1 MNGRVNDDTNSE
13 KSYAVSYDDSRAE
26 TGYTDNESVN
36 PDNIYETTQDLDR
49 RRASEKGADKF
60 NFNDGYGE
68 ADNSEAKENKA
79 SEEAEAA
86 DNSQGFTSND
96 NQDYNQN
103 NFYNNSSY
111 NNNSS
116 NSSNSYQNQYAGG
129 YQYNNN
135 PNGGYKSYDY
145 RSRQNSGYNNG
156 YGDNQYRQGN
166 FTGGAY
172 GGQQQAYGNP
182 QYYGQPRYSNNY
194 PPNAG
199 FYAPV
204 KKIYDKTDRRFSVYA
219 LIAGFIFVWFIFVEQ
234 FRFGVGA
241 SVYFISTLFM
251 SYFYVLRKKLKID
264 WIHNAAFV
272 FLIILSIPFSI
283 YSNRLVLAMDFAVLF
298 FGTSYWVYSSG
309 GKERKHFSNTL
320 TDFLGGTL
328 GYPFM
333 NYGSMFPA
341 MFSREKG
348 KKHGNAKWIILGL
361 LIAIPIVSVVS
372 ALLLESDEMFRVM
385 FSFIFDNFI
394 SKLLKY
400 ILYAVVGIPLAMA
413 VFSCWYTK
421 YDEEQRHKINQNRFG
436 YTAGVN
442 LNKKKSGVA
451 PAALMYA
458 IAFPLCVVYLLYL
471 ISQVAYFISFL
482 AENLLPKD
490 FTIVDYARNG
500 FFELCVVSVI
510 NIIIILL
517 LFALTIRTEENSLP
531 VGIRV
536 ITVIMSLF
544 TMIFIST
551 ALYKMFMYIQQYGYT
566 AMRINTSIFMFFL
579 MIVFVLT
586 ITKQFIPGFKLFPS
600 VVVCM
605 LVFLTGYNLAD
616 TDAFI
621 ARENIRLYE
630 QKQIGWMG
638 SRLVEKLDD
647 SAFEYIIPFAEKE
660 NNGLTKQ
667 EQESLEK
674 AIMWKY
680 YWNKGNYDDMA
691 EHFPSFNVSR
701 FRIYKMLEN
710 YYQNHKD
717 VYDKY
722 YGYNSYSHR
731 YDDYDDYDDYYDY
744 DYDADYAYS
753 YSYDE
758 V

>member
-1 MNGRVNDDTNSE
+1 MNAKPNDDTNSE
-13 KSYAVSYDDSRAE
+13 KSYALSDNDSKPE
-26 TGYTDNESVN
+26 KDYTDNGSVN

-49 RRASEKGADKF
+49 RKASEKGTEKF
-60 NFNDGYGE
+60 DFNDGYGE
-68 ADNSEAKENKA
+68 TDNSEVNENTSSDEDKT
-79 SEEAEAA
+79 SE
-86 DNSQGFTSND
+86 DFQSFTNNYY
-96 NQDYNQN
+96 NQDFNQDG
-103 NFYNNSSY
+103 FYNN
-111 NNNSS
+111 N
-116 NSSNSYQNQYAGG
+116 YQNQYAGG

-145 RSRQNSGYNNG
+145 RNRQNSGYNNG
-156 YGDNQYRQGN
+156 YGGNQYGHGN
-166 FTGGAY
+166 FAGGAY
-172 GGQQQAYGNP
+172 GGQQQVYGNP

-194 PPNAG
+194 PPNTG
-199 FYAPV
+199 FYAPL
-204 KKIYDKTDRRFSVYA
+204 KKIYDKIDRRFSIYA

-251 SYFYVLRKKLKID
+251 SYFYVLKKKLKID
-264 WIHNAAFV
+264 WIHNTAFV

-283 YSNRLVLAMDFAVLF
+283 YSNRLVLGMDFAVLF
-298 FGTSYWVYSSG
+298 FGTAYWIYSSG
-309 GKERKHFSNTL
+309 GKDRKHFSNTL

-341 MFSREKG
+341 MFSKEKG

-372 ALLLESDEMFRVM
+372 ALLLKSDEMFRVM

-413 VFSCWYTK
+413 IFSCWYTK
-421 YDEEQRHKINQNRFG
+421 YDEEQRYKINQNRFG
-436 YTAGVN
+436 YAGVN
-442 LNKKKSGVA
+442 PNKNKSGAA

-458 IAFPLCVVYLLYL
+458 IAIPLCVVYLFYL
-471 ISQVAYFISFL
+471 VSQVAYFISFL

-490 FTIVDYARNG
+490 FTIADYARNG
-500 FFELCVVSVI
+500 FFELCVVAVI
-510 NIIIILL
+510 NIIIIIL
-517 LFALTIRTEENSLP
+517 LFALTIRTENKLP
-531 VGIRV
+531 AGIRA
-536 ITVIMSLF
+536 IIVIMSLF

-579 MIVFVLT
+579 MIVFVLM
-586 ITKQFIPGFKLFPS
+586 ITKQFIPKFKLFPA
-600 VVVCM
+600 VIVCM

-621 ARENIRLYE
+621 ARENIRLFE
-630 QKQIGWMG
+630 ENQIGWMG

-701 FRIYKMLEN
+701 FKVYKMLEN

-717 VYDKY
+717 IYDRY

-731 YDDYDDYDDYYDY
+731 YDDYDDYDYD
-744 DYDADYAYS
+744 DDADYAYS
-753 YSYDE
+753 YDE